1 MSKRLS
7 DTDRQILGYIY
18 RVFKDEG
25 HWVRSRHLVH
35 DLQAL
40 GDAYEVADSIGRELV
55 RIEDPDHKEDAL
67 AKLTVKGVA
76 ACEGSEQDLLDFVSA
91 LQLFVHKY
99 RATRDGI
106 PQVTEDDFIHELDLP
121 ELQARKMTMLILE
134 EGGPYRSA
142 SYGGAQPARFDL
154 DRRALRFEGVDSI
167 QDYFD
172 IREQERQER
181 VTIQKN
187 NVSGLEKQATTY
199 DYDVALS
206 FAGEDREYV
215 EQVAEILKKRRVRVF
230 YDRFEQIDLWGKDL
244 YMHLDEVYRLEAR
257 YCVMFI
263 SKHYA
268 SKLWTNHERRSAQA
282 RAFKE
287 NKEYILPVRFDDTD
301 IPGILDTVGYID
313 ARELSPDEIADMV
326 MEKLGRK
333 QPRLFRG
340 MDLGHDLDPM
350 RSSLAK
356 MGPSLFEEICAEIL
370 DCFKF
375 QTAHEDSLAS
385 SVLAR
390 SAQIGNGWIRTG
402 VFFDTFTYANQLFTE
417 FGYGVDEDVSRV
429 LGSETYFSE
438 GGRIEQLTGAC
449 VVVVHSS
456 VEDVPA
462 TEDIIQFG
470 NELESNSIKNVVF
483 FVNDN
488 LYESSYFGAVSTT
501 LWKIEL
507 NPAVILA
514 DDLAYQVLTTEVYRK
529 YEARL
534 KWKPRNP
541 L

>member
-7 DTDRQILGYIY
+7 DADRQILRYIY

-25 HWVRSRHLVH
+25 RWVRSRHLVH

-40 GDAYEVADSIGRELV
+40 GDAYEIADRIGRELV
-55 RIEDPDHKEDAL
+55 VIEDPDRKEDAF
-67 AKLTVKGVA
+67 AKLTVKGLA
-76 ACEGSEQDLLDFVSA
+76 ACEGSDQDLLDFVSA

-106 PQVTEDDFIHELDLP
+106 PQVTEDNFIHDLGLS

-134 EGGPYRSA
+134 EGGLYRSA
-142 SYGGAQPARFDL
+142 GYGGAQPARFDL
-154 DRRALRFEGVDSI
+154 DRRALRFEAVDSI

-172 IREQERQER
+172 IREQERQQR
-181 VTIQKN
+181 ATAQKN
-187 NVSGLEKQATTY
+187 NLSRLEKQATTY

-215 EQVAEILKKRRVRVF
+215 EQVAGILKEHRVRVF

-244 YMHLDEVYRLEAR
+244 YVHLDDVYRLEAR

-282 RAFKE
+282 RAFKD
-287 NKEYILPVRFDDTD
+287 NREYILPVRFDDTD

-356 MGPSLFEEICAEIL
+356 MEPSLFEEICAEIL

-375 QTAHEDSLAS
+375 QTAHEETLAS

-402 VFFDTFTYANQLFTE
+402 AFFNTFTYANQLLTE
-417 FGYGVDEDVSRV
+417 FGYGVDEDVSRA
-429 LGSETYFSE
+429 LGRETFFSE
-438 GGRIEQLTGAC
+438 GGRVEQLIGAC

-456 VEDVPA
+456 VVDVPA

-470 NELESNSIKNVVF
+470 NELKSDSIKNVVF

-488 LYESSYFGAVSTT
+488 LYELTYFGAVSTT

-514 DDLAYQVLTTEVYRK
+514 DDLAFQVLTTEVYRK
-529 YEARL
+529 YKPRL
-534 KWKPRNP
+534 KWKLRNP